1 MKAYFLIVNIQFMII
16 GLSIMYVHIVS
27 AIMLMCCF
35 FSNVSGVVRIIDR
48 KHFKHKLRKE
58 DIDLSTIVRA
68 NRNFAKSNK
77 VGEGDFGSVYKMIYM
92 ENLYRVCCEKAFK

>member
-1 MKAYFLIVNIQFMII
+1 MLIFT
-16 GLSIMYVHIVS
+16 
-27 AIMLMCCF
+27 
-35 FSNVSGVVRIIDR
+35 GVVRIIDR